1 MFHSKRGELLS
12 EVPNNNISSQIL
24 MWVQDFLIDRRQKV
38 VINGQSSSELSVASG
53 VPQGFVLV
61 PTLFLAYINDLPMS
75 VTCHINLF
83 ADDTLIY

>member
-1 MFHSKRGELLS
+1 MDTRFPHRSPAES
-12 EVPNNNISSQIL
+12 C
-24 MWVQDFLIDRRQKV
+24 V